1 MRSLPHQI
9 VVLPKPAADVLDE
22 PEGARLVE
30 ARASAAV
37 EQETDDVVLTR
48 VGRDQERGITAL
60 VPSAGEIRA
69 GRQQIGN
76 ALRVAA
82 PDGTQEIG
90 ESAHE
95 VRARERGAAGYARM
109 NAGVGWSASSQG
121 PGKRPLSPFSENGR
135 SRCHSLRGCS

>member
-48 VGRDQERGITAL
+48 VGRDQER
-60 VPSAGEIRA
+60 
-69 GRQQIGN
+69 
-76 ALRVAA
+76 
-82 PDGTQEIG
+82 
-90 ESAHE
+90 
-95 VRARERGAAGYARM
+95 
-109 NAGVGWSASSQG
+109 
-121 PGKRPLSPFSENGR
+121 
-135 SRCHSLRGCS
+135 